1 MTPFQCVIITD
12 SLSPRSQRET
22 AFGVLAKD
30 VVSLT
35 GHSVETEKGYEGR
48 KISPRA
54 IATGELDKNSGTL
67 FPYGSIDSY
76 YL

>member
-22 AFGVLAKD
+22 AFEALAKD
-30 VVSLT
+30 VGSLT
-35 GHSVETEKGYEGR
+35 RHSVENTKLLRREKNSSEGN
-48 KISPRA
+48 SV
-54 IATGELDKNSGTL
+54 EEFNKNSGTL
-67 FPYGSIDSY
+67 FPSGGIDSH